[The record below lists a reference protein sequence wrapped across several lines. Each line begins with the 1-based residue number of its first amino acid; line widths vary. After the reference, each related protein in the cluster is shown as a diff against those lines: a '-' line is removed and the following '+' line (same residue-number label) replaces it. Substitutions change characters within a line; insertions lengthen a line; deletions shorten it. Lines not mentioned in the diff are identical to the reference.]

1 MEKLK
6 TVLDVHIVPV
16 GLEIDRAVIPLKV
29 HNADKVYL
37 LTQEKE
43 NGASKYFLRE
53 IQERIDKE
61 CPRLKGNVIIR
72 RYREWDDLS
81 SIMSEICRIVRY
93 EKSEGNRIFIN
104 ISSGGKLAGI
114 AGTIISLMY
123 GVTAYY
129 VIPEVY
135 KDRMEKKQP
144 TTGYRETLELPRFK
158 IENPDDKLVYVL
170 WLINKYGR
178 TTQKR
183 IIADPVIQKLM
194 EIPDEK
200 ENKLSNHAVYGK
212 FWRNFLQPLV
222 KKGWIEKEGQRRA
235 AKISLTKEGENI
247 LKIFGPSNKFI
258 QPEGPPSANE
268 VSDA

>member
-93 EKSEGNRIFIN
+93 EKSEGNRVFIN

-158 IENPDDKLVYVL
+158 IEKPDDKLVYVL

-200 ENKLSNHAVYGK
+200 GNELSDYAVYGK

-222 KKGWIEKEGQRRA
+222 KKGWVEKEGQRRA

-247 LKIFGPSNKFI
+247 LRIFGPSNKFI
-258 QPEGPPSANE
+258 TARRAVICERSE
-268 VSDA
+268 R